1 MKAPKTYFSTELRTG
16 RMAVRRRL
24 KHLFTAPRRRG
35 VLPFTCILLLVS
47 MLGSLVACDT
57 GTAPSTPGPTETLSV
72 QTPQVADG
80 SETMMGQ
87 VWEGVDVPDAVLFA
101 AKSYVQDQYGY
112 WSENSG
118 ATAMVDGEMEMM
130 GEPAVYDD
138 WRIESMELAHHY
150 DELEGAALDVYRLGW
165 RLHTTTP
172 EKVILAGGMEMD
184 EEGWVLAT
192 YPNSTYLIFDVSAG
206 GEPVYLFSTMINDCS
221 PGSELFTETIRGP
234 VRWTL
239 RQDEAETAARA
250 YLSTQHLEQQVQLSS
265 LTFQQEATAPAGTAC
280 GIYETEYLLDVDG
293 KWVSM
298 PLDLADG
305 ERYYLVLAY
314 TGEGCKIL
322 GGFNARPG
330 TYSRQAE
337 ALSWGLSD
345 TDFALLWQGGGWY
358 GLGGSASHLIYVLGE
373 PEITDISAGAV
384 SYQPGDGWERWSW
397 PDLTLEC
404 YVSPEGAT
412 SIWTM
417 ETSHSGFRTNRGIL
431 IGSSTREDVLRAYP
445 TASDQP
451 GWDLEGDFLW
461 FGPEDGGFGHYL
473 IFYFDGGDT
482 VQRVQLTD
490 YFD

>member
-1 MKAPKTYFSTELRTG
+1 MKAPKTYFSTELHTG
-16 RMAVRRRL
+16 RRALRRRL
-24 KHLFTAPRRRG
+24 SDLFAAPRRVG
-35 VLPFTCILLLVS
+35 VLPLVCILLLVS

-57 GTAPSTPGPTETLSV
+57 GTAQTTPAPAESEEDPALS
-72 QTPQVADG
+72 
-80 SETMMGQ
+80 GQ
-87 VWEGVDVPDAVLFA
+87 VWEGVDVPDAVLA
-101 AKSYVQDQYGY
+101 AAESYVWDQYRY

-118 ATAMVDGEMEMM
+118 AVGMVDGEMEML
-130 GEPAVYDD
+130 GQPADYDD
-138 WRIESMELAHHY
+138 WRIESMELTYHY
-150 DELEGAALDVYRLGW
+150 DGLEGVTLDVYRLGW

-172 EKVILAGGMEMD
+172 DRVLLAGGMEMD
-184 EEGWVLAT
+184 EDGWVLAT
-192 YPNSTYLIFDVSAG
+192 YPNSTYLIFDVGAE
-206 GEPVYLFSTMINDCS
+206 EPVYLFSSMVNDCE
-221 PGSELFTETIRGP
+221 PGSELFTETIRRP
-234 VRWTL
+234 LQWAL
-239 RQDEAETAARA
+239 LQDEAETTARA
-250 YLSTQHLEQQVQLSS
+250 YLSTQHPEQQVQLAS
-265 LTFQQEATAPAGTAC
+265 LTFQQEISAPPQTVCAV
-280 GIYETEYLLDVDG
+280 YETEYLLDVDG

-314 TGEGCKIL
+314 TGEGREIL

-337 ALSWGLSD
+337 ALSWGLPD
-345 TDFALLWQGGGWY
+345 TDFALLWQAGGWY
-358 GLGGSASHLIYVLGE
+358 GLGGSAGYLIPVLGE
-373 PEITDISAGAV
+373 SEITDLSDGAV
-384 SYQPGDGWERWSW
+384 SYQPGDRWERWSW

-404 YVSPEGAT
+404 YVSPEGET

-451 GWDLEGDFLW
+451 NWDIEGDFLW

>member
-1 MKAPKTYFSTELRTG
+1 MKAPKTYFSTELHTG
-16 RMAVRRRL
+16 RTALRRRL
-24 KHLFTAPRRRG
+24 SDLFAAPRRVG
-35 VLPFTCILLLVS
+35 VLPLVCILLLVS

-57 GTAPSTPGPTETLSV
+57 GTAQTTPAPAESGEGPALS
-72 QTPQVADG
+72 
-80 SETMMGQ
+80 GQ
-87 VWEGVDVPDAVLFA
+87 VWEGVDVPDAVLA
-101 AKSYVQDQYGY
+101 AAESYVWDQYVY

-118 ATAMVDGEMEMM
+118 AVGMVDGEMEMI
-130 GEPAVYDD
+130 GQPAEYDD
-138 WRIESMELAHHY
+138 WRIESMELTYHY
-150 DELEGAALDVYRLGW
+150 DGLEGVTLDVYRLGW

-172 EKVILAGGMEMD
+172 DQVLLAGGMEMD
-184 EEGWVLAT
+184 EDGWVLAT
-192 YPNSTYLIFDVSAG
+192 YPNSTYLIFDVGAE
-206 GEPVYLFSTMINDCS
+206 EPVYLFSSMVNDCE
-221 PGSELFTETIRGP
+221 PGSELFTETIRRP
-234 VRWTL
+234 LQWAL
-239 RQDEAETAARA
+239 LQDEAETTARA
-250 YLSTQHLEQQVQLSS
+250 YLSTQHPEQQVQLAS
-265 LTFQQEATAPAGTAC
+265 LTFQQEISAPPQTVCAV
-280 GIYETEYLLDVDG
+280 YETEYLLDVDG

-314 TGEGCKIL
+314 TGEGREIL

-337 ALSWGLSD
+337 ALSWGLPD
-345 TDFALLWQGGGWY
+345 TDFALLWQTGGWY
-358 GLGGSASHLIYVLGE
+358 GLGGSAGHLIPVLGE
-373 PEITDISAGAV
+373 PEITDLSDGAV
-384 SYQPGDGWERWSW
+384 SYQPGDRWERWSW

-417 ETSHSGFRTNRGIL
+417 ETGHSGFRTNRGIL

-451 GWDLEGDFLW
+451 NWDLEGDFLW

-482 VQRVQLTD
+482 VKRVQLTD

>member
-1 MKAPKTYFSTELRTG
+1 MKAPKTYFSTELHTG
-16 RMAVRRRL
+16 RTALRRRL
-24 KHLFTAPRRRG
+24 SDLFAAPRRVG
-35 VLPFTCILLLVS
+35 VLPLACALLLVS

-57 GTAPSTPGPTETLSV
+57 GTAQTTPGPTETLSV
-72 QTPQVADG
+72 QTPRAADG
-80 SETMMGQ
+80 SEAMMGQ
-87 VWEGVDVPDAVLFA
+87 VWEGVDAPEAVLVA
-101 AKSYVQDQYGY
+101 AMDYVQEQYRY

-118 ATAMVDGEMEMM
+118 AVGMVDGEMEMI
-130 GEPAVYDD
+130 GQPADYDD
-138 WRIESMELAHHY
+138 WRIESMELACHY
-150 DELEGAALDVYRLGW
+150 DGLEGVTLDVYRLGW

-172 EKVILAGGMEMD
+172 DQVLLAGGMEMD

-192 YPNSTYLIFDVSAG
+192 YPGSTYLIFDVSAPE
-206 GEPVYLFSTMINDCS
+206 EPVYLFSSMVNDCE
-221 PGSELFTETIRGP
+221 PGSELFTETIRRP
-234 VRWTL
+234 LQWAL
-239 RQDEAETAARA
+239 LQDEAEIAARA
-250 YLSTQHLEQQVQLSS
+250 YLSTQHPEQRVQLAS
-265 LTFQQEATAPAGTAC
+265 LTFRQEATAPQGTVC
-280 GIYETEYLLDVDG
+280 GVYETEYLLDVDG

-305 ERYYLVLAY
+305 ERYYLVLAC

-337 ALSWGLSD
+337 ALSWGLPD

-358 GLGGSASHLIYVLGE
+358 GLGGSASHLIHVLGE

-384 SYQPGDGWERWSW
+384 SYQPGDRWERWSW

-404 YVSPEGAT
+404 YVSPEGST

-431 IGSSTREDVLRAYP
+431 IGTSTREDVLRAYP

-451 GWDLEGDFLW
+451 NWDMEGDFLW

>member
-1 MKAPKTYFSTELRTG
+1 MKAPRTYFSTELHTG
-16 RMAVRRRL
+16 RTALRRRL
-24 KHLFTAPRRRG
+24 SDLFAAPRRAG
-35 VLPFTCILLLVS
+35 VLPLVCILLLVS
-47 MLGSLVACDT
+47 MLGSLVACN
-57 GTAPSTPGPTETLSV
+57 TAPTSASPVPGPTESAG
-72 QTPQVADG
+72 PA
-80 SETMMGQ
+80 GQ
-87 VWEGVDVPDAVLFA
+87 VWEGVDVPDAVLA
-101 AKSYVQDQYGY
+101 AAQSYVWDQYRY

-118 ATAMVDGEMEMM
+118 AVGMVDGKMEMI
-130 GEPAVYDD
+130 GQPADYDD
-138 WRIESMELAHHY
+138 WRIESMELVYHY
-150 DELEGAALDVYRLGW
+150 DALEGVALDVYRLGW

-172 EKVILAGGMEMD
+172 EQVLLAGGMEMD

-192 YPNSTYLIFDVSAG
+192 YPNSTYLIFDVGAE
-206 GEPVYLFSTMINDCS
+206 EPVYLFSSMVNDCE
-221 PGSELFTETIRGP
+221 PGSELFTETIRRP
-234 VRWTL
+234 LQWALLQDKAESTALEYL
-239 RQDEAETAARA
+239 RGQYPDQE
-250 YLSTQHLEQQVQLSS
+250 VQLAS
-265 LTFQQEATAPAGTAC
+265 LYEAD
-280 GIYETEYLLDVDG
+280 YLVDVDG

-305 ERYYLVLAY
+305 ERYYLVLAC

-337 ALSWGLSD
+337 ALSWGLPD

-358 GLGGSASHLIYVLGE
+358 GLGGSAGYLIPVLGE
-373 PEITDISAGAV
+373 PEITDISDGAV
-384 SYQPGDGWERWSW
+384 SYQPGDRWERWSW

-417 ETSHSGFRTNRGIL
+417 ETNHSGFRTNRGIL

-451 GWDLEGDFLW
+451 NWDIEGDFLW

-482 VQRVQLTD
+482 VRRVQLTD

>member
-1 MKAPKTYFSTELRTG
+1 MKAPKTYFSTELHTG
-16 RMAVRRRL
+16 RTALRRRL
-24 KHLFTAPRRRG
+24 SDLFAAPRRVG
-35 VLPFTCILLLVS
+35 VLPLACALLLVS

-57 GTAPSTPGPTETLSV
+57 GTAQTTPGPTETLSV
-72 QTPQVADG
+72 QTPRAADG
-80 SETMMGQ
+80 SEAMMGQ
-87 VWEGVDVPDAVLFA
+87 VWEGVDAPEAVLVA
-101 AKSYVQDQYGY
+101 AMDYVQEQYRY

-118 ATAMVDGEMEMM
+118 AVGMVDGEMEMI
-130 GEPAVYDD
+130 GQPADYDD
-138 WRIESMELAHHY
+138 WRIESMELACHY
-150 DELEGAALDVYRLGW
+150 DGLEGVTLDVYRLGW

-172 EKVILAGGMEMD
+172 DQVLLAGGMEMD

-192 YPNSTYLIFDVSAG
+192 YPGSTYLIFDVSAPE
-206 GEPVYLFSTMINDCS
+206 EPVYLFSSMVNDCE
-221 PGSELFTETIRGP
+221 PGSELFTETIRRP
-234 VRWTL
+234 LQWAL
-239 RQDEAETAARA
+239 LQDEAEIAARA
-250 YLSTQHLEQQVQLSS
+250 YLSTQHPEQRVQLAS
-265 LTFQQEATAPAGTAC
+265 LTFRQEATAPQGTVC
-280 GIYETEYLLDVDG
+280 GVYETEYLLDVDG

-305 ERYYLVLAY
+305 ERYYLVLAC

-384 SYQPGDGWERWSW
+384 SYQPGDRWERWSW

-461 FGPEDGGFGHYL
+461 FGPEDGGFGRHL

-482 VQRVQLTD
+482 VQRIQLTD
-490 YFD
+490 YFN

>member
-1 MKAPKTYFSTELRTG
+1 MTAPKTYFSTELHTNQQALRC
-16 RMAVRRRL
+16 RL
-24 KHLFTAPRRRG
+24 DDLFTAPRRRG
-35 VLPFTCILLLVS
+35 AFPLVCALLLVS

-57 GTAPSTPGPTETLSV
+57 APASTSPVPAPTESAG
-72 QTPQVADG
+72 PA
-80 SETMMGQ
+80 GQ
-87 VWEGVDVPDAVLFA
+87 VWEGVDVPDAVLSA
-101 AKSYVQDQYGY
+101 AESYVWDQYRY

-118 ATAMVDGEMEMM
+118 AVGMVDGEMKMI
-130 GEPAVYDD
+130 GQPAQYDD
-138 WRIESMELAHHY
+138 WRIESMESVYHY
-150 DELEGAALDVYRLGW
+150 DELEGVALDVYRLGW

-172 EKVILAGGMEMD
+172 DQVLLAGGMEMD

-192 YPNSTYLIFDVSAG
+192 YPNSTYLIFDVG
-206 GEPVYLFSTMINDCS
+206 TEEPVYLFSSMVNDCE
-221 PGSELFTETIRGP
+221 PGSDLFTET
-234 VRWTL
+234 L
-239 RQDEAETAARA
+239 RRPLQWALLQDEAESTALE
-250 YLSTQHLEQQVQLSS
+250 YLRGRYPDQEVQLAS
-265 LTFQQEATAPAGTAC
+265 LTFQQETTAPPQTVCAV
-280 GIYETEYLLDVDG
+280 YEVDYLVDMDG

-298 PLDLADG
+298 PLNLADG
-305 ERYYLVLAY
+305 ERCYLVLAY

-358 GLGGSASHLIYVLGE
+358 GLGGSASHLIHVLGE
-373 PEITDISAGAV
+373 PEIINISEGAV
-384 SYQPGDGWERWSW
+384 SYQPGDRWERWSW

-404 YVSPEGAT
+404 YVSPEGET

-417 ETSHSGFRTNRGIL
+417 ETSHSGFRTNRGTL

-445 TASDQP
+445 TASNQP
-451 GWDLEGDFLW
+451 NWDIEGDFLW

-482 VQRVQLTD
+482 VRRVQLTD

>member
-1 MKAPKTYFSTELRTG
+1 MKAPRTYFSTELHTG
-16 RMAVRRRL
+16 RTAVRRRL
-24 KHLFTAPRRRG
+24 EGLFTVPRRRG
-35 VLPFTCILLLVS
+35 VLPLVCILLLVS

-57 GTAPSTPGPTETLSV
+57 APASTSPVPAPTESAG
-72 QTPQVADG
+72 PA
-80 SETMMGQ
+80 GQ
-87 VWEGVDVPDAVLFA
+87 VWEGVDVPDAVLSA
-101 AKSYVQDQYGY
+101 AESYVWGQYRY

-118 ATAMVDGEMEMM
+118 AVGMVDGEMKMI
-130 GEPAVYDD
+130 GQPAQYDD
-138 WRIESMELAHHY
+138 WRIESMEPVYHY
-150 DELEGAALDVYRLGW
+150 DELEGVALDVYRLGW

-172 EKVILAGGMEMD
+172 DQVLLAGGMEMD

-192 YPNSTYLIFDVSAG
+192 YPNSTYLIFDVG
-206 GEPVYLFSTMINDCS
+206 TEEPVYLFSSMVNDCE
-221 PGSELFTETIRGP
+221 PGSELFTETIRRP
-234 VRWTL
+234 LQWAL
-239 RQDEAETAARA
+239 LQDEAESTALE
-250 YLSTQHLEQQVQLSS
+250 YLRGQHPDQEVQLAS
-265 LTFQQEATAPAGTAC
+265 LTFQQETTAPPQTVCAV
-280 GIYETEYLLDVDG
+280 YEVDYLVDMDG

-298 PLDLADG
+298 PLNLADG
-305 ERYYLVLAY
+305 ERCYLVLAY

-358 GLGGSASHLIYVLGE
+358 GLGGSASHLIHVLGE
-373 PEITDISAGAV
+373 PEITNISEGAV
-384 SYQPGDGWERWSW
+384 SYQPGDRWERWSW

-404 YVSPEGAT
+404 YASPEGET

-431 IGSSTREDVLRAYP
+431 ICSSTREDVLRAYP

-451 GWDLEGDFLW
+451 NWDIEGDFLW

-482 VQRVQLTD
+482 VRRVQLTD

>member
-1 MKAPKTYFSTELRTG
+1 MKAPKTYFSTELHTG
-16 RMAVRRRL
+16 RRALRRRL
-24 KHLFTAPRRRG
+24 SDLFAAPRRVG
-35 VLPFTCILLLVS
+35 VLPLVCILLLVS

-57 GTAPSTPGPTETLSV
+57 GTAQTTPAPAESGEDPALS
-72 QTPQVADG
+72 
-80 SETMMGQ
+80 GQ
-87 VWEGVDVPDAVLFA
+87 VWEDVDVPDAVLA
-101 AKSYVQDQYGY
+101 AAESYVWDQYVY

-118 ATAMVDGEMEMM
+118 AVGMVDGEMEMI
-130 GEPAVYDD
+130 GQPADYDD
-138 WRIESMELAHHY
+138 WRIESMELTYHY
-150 DELEGAALDVYRLGW
+150 DGLEGVALDVYRLGW

-172 EKVILAGGMEMD
+172 DRVLLAGGMDLD

-192 YPNSTYLIFDVSAG
+192 YPNSTYLIFDVGAE
-206 GEPVYLFSTMINDCS
+206 EPVYLFSSMVNDCE
-221 PGSELFTETIRGP
+221 PGSELFTETIRRP
-234 VRWTL
+234 LQWAL
-239 RQDEAETAARA
+239 LQDEAETAARA
-250 YLSTQHLEQQVQLSS
+250 YLSTQHLEQQVQLAS
-265 LTFQQEATAPAGTAC
+265 LTFRQEATAPPQTVCAV
-280 GIYETEYLLDVDG
+280 YETAYLLDVDG

-337 ALSWGLSD
+337 ALSWGLPD
-345 TDFALLWQGGGWY
+345 TDFALLWQAGGWY
-358 GLGGSASHLIYVLGE
+358 GPGGSASHLIYVLGE
-373 PEITDISAGAV
+373 PEITDISDGAV
-384 SYQPGDGWERWSW
+384 SYQPGDHWERWSW

-451 GWDLEGDFLW
+451 NWDLEGDFLW

-482 VQRVQLTD
+482 VKRVQLTD

>member
-1 MKAPKTYFSTELRTG
+1 MKAPKTYFSTELHTG
-16 RMAVRRRL
+16 RTALRRRL
-24 KHLFTAPRRRG
+24 SDLFAAPRRVG
-35 VLPFTCILLLVS
+35 VLPLVCILLLVS

-57 GTAPSTPGPTETLSV
+57 GTAQTTPAPAESGEGPALS
-72 QTPQVADG
+72 
-80 SETMMGQ
+80 GQ
-87 VWEGVDVPDAVLFA
+87 VWEGVDVPDAVLA
-101 AKSYVQDQYGY
+101 AAESYVWDQYVY

-118 ATAMVDGEMEMM
+118 AVGMVDGEMEMI
-130 GEPAVYDD
+130 GQPAEYDD
-138 WRIESMELAHHY
+138 WRIESMELACHY
-150 DELEGAALDVYRLGW
+150 DGLEGVTLDVYRLGW

-172 EKVILAGGMEMD
+172 DQVLLAGGMEMD
-184 EEGWVLAT
+184 EDGWVLAT
-192 YPNSTYLIFDVSAG
+192 YPNSTYLIFDVGAE
-206 GEPVYLFSTMINDCS
+206 EPVYLFSSMVNDCE
-221 PGSELFTETIRGP
+221 PGSELFTETIRRP
-234 VRWTL
+234 LQWAL
-239 RQDEAETAARA
+239 LQDEAETTARA
-250 YLSTQHLEQQVQLSS
+250 YLSTQHPEQQVQLAS
-265 LTFQQEATAPAGTAC
+265 LTFQQEISAPPQTVCAV
-280 GIYETEYLLDVDG
+280 YETEYLLDVDG

-314 TGEGCKIL
+314 TGEGCEIL

-330 TYSRQAE
+330 SYSRQAE
-337 ALSWGLSD
+337 ALSWGLPD
-345 TDFALLWQGGGWY
+345 TDFALLWQAGGWY
-358 GLGGSASHLIYVLGE
+358 GLGGSAGYLIPVLGE
-373 PEITDISAGAV
+373 PEITDLSDGAV
-384 SYQPGDGWERWSW
+384 SYQPGDRWERWSW

-417 ETSHSGFRTNRGIL
+417 ETGHSGFRTNRGIL

-451 GWDLEGDFLW
+451 NWDIEGDFLW